1 MGNIQW
7 SRIKNSIKLYCKNA
21 FAEQNIAILETDIND
36 AIDIFYNLLSKKIPY
51 AMLNGLGRTV
61 LPALQESCCDNPG
74 SLSSFLVIKAQV
86 DSIMKILL
94 ITTGKKTYAEVT
106 GKGTKQL
113 FVWTGIVPSYTMQDP
128 HITLAIAETYKGR
141 SDGLYL
147 FAYTDYC
154 RNELHESPDIDAS
167 VVTYGLKHIL
177 AFYIFMIYMLKSDL
191 LSLHPEYAEKS
202 YTQISDPKGERM
214 YYDFMNYGQAANA
227 IKNRFI
233 NSFVLETLYSSN
245 TEKSKLI
252 EKMLIFSKNSLKQ
265 ASAERILERLKGNN
279 RIVITPSFQVC
290 LSDEERNRLGDAYS
304 NYAERINDFLNQ
316 LDSFISMYSL
326 TCERSTLFDV
336 VKTFFE
342 NNFNTDLI
350 EISDN
355 IEIEETNELHILTDK
370 LKKYGCA
377 DNSIKN
383 AIISLLQICKSND
396 ILVRLGMSKL
406 YSKISNPD
414 AFEQYANSPNRKV
427 YVDTQLVL
435 YGLCVNM
442 DLGSSDNKRFVSMKN
457 LLSTISNKDNI
468 QLTMCRHYLSEVS
481 YHLRQALLLI
491 PFADRYDIYKR
502 EISSNVFYRY
512 YYELREKNMLSE
524 DINSFADFLY
534 DVFGFE
540 ESDAYSSSFWESSTS
555 VLEDIIYN
563 DLGVTIERIP
573 MYGEDQINRAANVFK
588 SLFTESKSKS
598 DLILKNDAIM
608 GIHLFATP
616 IEEAEPF
623 FLTWD
628 SMFSPFR
635 KKYIQSY
642 KKTKHIYWHLFSPMK
657 FVNHIDL
664 LNLHVDIDSLSD
676 DMLTMIETDEYKNH
690 TSRIIDKFSKIL
702 DISGIDATKRR
713 KYINMINEEVFN
725 EQDFP
730 NIIEA
735 ESDELQSEIKKIA
748 DLFEKLLDHYKEIS
762 VDSLATYTKYVLN
775 EEFFQSLVTLI
786 KETANKGT
794 DDMTMN
800 KFYEKIDNLSREMFE
815 NEKID

>member
-7 SRIKNSIKLYCKNA
+7 SNIKKTIKIYCKNA
-21 FAEQNIAILETDIND
+21 FAEQSISISEMEIDK
-36 AIDIFYNLLSKKIPY
+36 AIDIFYNLLNKKIPY
-51 AMLNGLGRTV
+51 AMLNGIGRTV

-86 DSIMKILL
+86 DSIIKLLL
-94 ITTGKKTYAEVT
+94 IFTGKKTYQEVT
-106 GKGTKQL
+106 GQGTKQL
-113 FVWTGIVPSYTMQDP
+113 FVWTGIIPSYTMQCP
-128 HITLAIAETYKGR
+128 HITLAVAESYKGR

-154 RNELHESPDIDAS
+154 RNELHESPDIDTS

-177 AFYIFMIYMLKSDL
+177 AFYIFIIIKLKSDL
-191 LSLHPEYAEKS
+191 LSSHPEYAERLF
-202 YTQISDPKGERM
+202 TQISDAKGELM
-214 YYDFMNYGQAANA
+214 YYDFINYGQAANA

-233 NSFVLETLYSSN
+233 NSFVLETLYSSSIHKN
-245 TEKSKLI
+245 ELI
-252 EKMLIFSKNSLKQ
+252 EKMLVFSKNSLKQ
-265 ASAERILERLKGNN
+265 ASAERFLDKLKSNN
-279 RIVITPSFQVC
+279 RIVITPTFEVS
-290 LSDEERNRLGDAYS
+290 LSSEERNRLEDAYS
-304 NYAERINDFLNQ
+304 NYSERITNFYNQ
-316 LDSFISMYSL
+316 LDDFISMFSL
-326 TCERSTLFDV
+326 TCDKSTLFDL

-355 IEIEETNELHILTDK
+355 IEIEEANELHVLIEK
-370 LKKYGCA
+370 LKKYGCIDTKIA
-377 DNSIKN
+377 S

-406 YSKISNPD
+406 FSKISNPD
-414 AFEQYANSPNRKV
+414 AFEQYANLPNRKV
-427 YVDTQLVL
+427 YVDTQLIL

-442 DLGSSDNKRFVSMKN
+442 GLSSSDNKRFISMKN
-457 LLSTISNKDNI
+457 LLNTVSNKDNI
-468 QLTMCRHYLSEVS
+468 QLILSRHYLSEVS

-491 PFADRYDIYKR
+491 PFADRYDIYKK

-512 YYELREKNMLSE
+512 YYELRDKNLLPE
-524 DINSFADFLY
+524 NINSFADFLY
-534 DVFGFE
+534 ETFGFE
-540 ESDAYSSSFWESSTS
+540 ESDAYSTSFKESSTS
-555 VLEDIIYN
+555 VLEDIIFN
-563 DLGVTIERIP
+563 ELGISIERIP
-573 MYGEDQINRAANVFK
+573 AYGEEQINVASNVFT
-588 SLFTESKSKS
+588 SLFLENKSKS

-608 GIHLFATP
+608 GVHLFAAP
-616 IEEAEPF
+616 LEETEPF

-642 KKTKHIYWHLFSPMK
+642 KRTKHIYWHLFSPMK
-657 FVNHIDL
+657 FVNHMDL

-713 KYINMINEEVFN
+713 KYINMINQEVFN
-725 EQDFP
+725 EEDFP
-730 NIIEA
+730 NIIEV

-748 DLFEKLLDHYKEIS
+748 DIFDKLLDHYKEIGVKS
-762 VDSLATYTKYVLN
+762 ITTYTKHVLN
-775 EEFFQSLVTLI
+775 ENFFKSLVGI
-786 KETANKGT
+786 VKETASKFS
-794 DDMTMN
+794 DDMMMDTV
-800 KFYEKIDNLSREMFE
+800 YERIDIISKEMFRDE
-815 NEKID
+815 IPD